1 MDRQFLGIVVHPFW
15 DTMYIKGLSKGR
27 YGFVQ
32 VLSEPR
38 TRTTR
43 SNSSK
48 QAWEVTSALRHMDTK
63 QRKESKTSRK
73 HSCAKYERGNETGH
87 GGRAKRQEKSSLC
100 MKERKLIDCWIDQE
114 MKFFFPRYDS
124 FIHNTKKWKDSPEH
138 CGPNILFF
146 FSPSPNKL
154 LVRERYLNNSLRK

>member
-15 DTMYIKGLSKGR
+15 DTIYIKGLSKGR

-48 QAWEVTSALRHMDTK
+48 QAWEVTSALRHTDPK
-63 QRKESKTSRK
+63 QHKEGETSRK

-114 MKFFFPRYDS
+114 MKFFFPESISLSTIQRNEKIPLSIVDPTFSSS
-124 FIHNTKKWKDSPEH
+124 FLPPLITYLFVKDT
-138 CGPNILFF
+138 LTTA
-146 FSPSPNKL
+146 
-154 LVRERYLNNSLRK
+154 